1 MTQAS
6 RPLSI
11 YIIAGEESGDALGAA
26 LARALTERVGGALKL
41 AGIGGRAMAAAGIES
56 AFPIDDLAI
65 VGLTAI
71 PQKLPKI
78 FRHIREATEAV
89 IAAHP
94 DTLVIVDSPDFTH
107 RVARRVR
114 QRVPSIPI
122 LDYVS
127 PSVWAWRP
135 GRARAMLAYIDRVLA
150 ILPFEPAAYVRL
162 KGPLCS
168 YVGHPLIERLAEL
181 RPNAQEAA
189 RRRSEPPIVLALP
202 GSRSTEIRRHID
214 IFGTALAQVAKD
226 ASMRASAIEVVL
238 PTVPHLAS
246 RVREAVAGWAIKPRV
261 VVDPAEKWAAFRS
274 ARAALAA
281 SGTVTLELAL
291 SGVPTVAAYRL
302 HVVEAMIAR
311 IIGIQSRLPS
321 VILANLVLGENAV
334 PELIQE
340 ECTPDRLTEVLLP
353 LLSDTPERA
362 RQIEALGRLDQIM
375 GVGSAAP
382 SARAA
387 AIVLEVARGTIM
399 GSTGSGAKD
408 VARDLPQEAAHDR

>member
-1 MTQAS
+1 MTEPS

-11 YIIAGEESGDALGAA
+11 YVIAGEESGDALGAA
-26 LARALTERVGGALKL
+26 LARALTKEVGGALRL
-41 AGIGGRAMAAAGIES
+41 AGVGGRAMAAAGIAS
-56 AFPIDDLAI
+56 PFPIDDLAI

-78 FRHIREATEAV
+78 FRHIREATDAV
-89 IAAHP
+89 IAARP

-114 QRVPSIPI
+114 QRAPSIPI

-135 GRARAMLAYIDRVLA
+135 GRARAMRAYVDRVLA
-150 ILPFEPAAYVRL
+150 ILPFEPAAYMRL
-162 KGPLCS
+162 KGPPCI
-168 YVGHPLIERLAEL
+168 YVGHPLIERLSEL

-189 RRRSEPPIVLALP
+189 RRQSGTPIVLALP
-202 GSRSTEIRRHID
+202 GSRTTEIRRHTD
-214 IFGTALAQVAKD
+214 IFGTALGQVA
-226 ASMRASAIEVVL
+226 ARAGAIEIVL

-246 RVREAVAGWAIKPRV
+246 RVQEAVAGWAVKPRI

-302 HVVEAMIAR
+302 HFLEAMIAQ
-311 IIGIQSRLPS
+311 IIRIQSRLPS

-340 ECTPDRLTEVLLP
+340 ECTPDRLSKALLP

-362 RQIEALGRLDQIM
+362 RQVEAFGRLDQIM
-375 GVGSAAP
+375 GIGNAAP

-387 AIVLEVARGTIM
+387 AIVLEVARATP
-399 GSTGSGAKD
+399 
-408 VARDLPQEAAHDR
+408 RRC